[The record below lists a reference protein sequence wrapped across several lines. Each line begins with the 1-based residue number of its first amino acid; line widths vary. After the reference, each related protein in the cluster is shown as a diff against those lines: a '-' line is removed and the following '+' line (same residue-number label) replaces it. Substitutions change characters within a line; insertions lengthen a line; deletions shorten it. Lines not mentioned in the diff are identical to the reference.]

1 MQIGSADL
9 TDEGALRG
17 LLDRAA
23 LFDLHAR
30 YFQGLDSGREAQ
42 VRGCFLPDVRA
53 IYHNRPEAVGLE
65 ALMADSLTPFF
76 QRLASRH
83 TRIATH
89 FMGNVV
95 FERIDGD
102 VAETEV
108 YAIAFGVRARAV
120 LLLAEARRR
129 RNGMAPLLRL
139 TSAPQLL
146 PHADVGASG
155 APLALFFASKLGDWR
170 ARVRGSRSRSR

>member
-23 LFDLHAR
+23 IFDLHAR

-95 FERIDGD
+95 FEHIEGD
-102 VAETEV
+102 AAETEV

-120 LLLAEARRR
+120 LDQVAMMSLRYMDKLRRTEAGWRIAERVQS
-129 RNGMAPLLRL
+129 M
-139 TSAPQLL
+139 
-146 PHADVGASG
+146 
-155 APLALFFASKLGDWR
+155 DWSCHVPANTAMEMM
-170 ARVRGSRSRSR
+170 ARVHSPQQRIA

>member
-1 MQIGSADL
+1 MSEDG
-9 TDEGALRG
+9 GLR
-17 LLDRAA
+17 LLLERAA
-23 LFDLHAR
+23 ILDLHAR

-53 IYHNRPEAVGLE
+53 IYHNRPVAVGLE

-76 QRLASRH
+76 QRLATRH

-95 FERIDGD
+95 FERIEGEE
-102 VAETEV
+102 AETEV

-120 LLLAEARRR
+120 RDQVAMMSLRYMDKLRRTEAGWRIAERVQSMDW
-129 RNGMAPLLRL
+129 GCHVP
-139 TSAPQLL
+139 
-146 PHADVGASG
+146 AST
-155 APLALFFASKLGDWR
+155 AMEMM
-170 ARVRGSRSRSR
+170 ARVNSPQPSLR